1 MVAPPK
7 VREPEPISCDASMSM
22 HSSLAMGL
30 DFSWGSEFQR
40 KVKQRY
46 QSTVHPLGKS
56 DHFLM
61 TVLFGRAKFKLD
73 CDTISI
79 ALESCI
85 GGLCDDLSVV
95 QLGDRVFRFSVNSR
109 AVGFMVYDLK
119 CFSSDS
125 FKCYFHLWG
134 NGGPASKREFVAWQ
148 RECQKEW
155 TLISPNKM
163 RSISALKAL
172 RKKSSKS
179 ALKMGKTIST
189 KRKLNF
195 ASFLSY
201 TACHGYEYPAT
212 PDEDADM
219 LQAGYSCPQLER
231 RSKSVTLPISLD
243 SVATDRILQFGS
255 VDSPRAAVLNSNSI
269 TAPSDPTST
278 PPINSSAHDEDFLRM
293 IEDIADRFWL
303 CDRCLSISHT
313 TDLCSGT
320 TSCKF
325 CYRYDHV
332 KKDCWRAKKSF

>member
-1 MVAPPK
+1 MVDPPK
-7 VREPEPISCDASMSM
+7 VREPEPIFCDASMSV
-22 HSSLAMGL
+22 HASLAMGL
-30 DFSWGSEFQR
+30 DFLWGSEFQR

-61 TVLFGRAKFKLD
+61 TVSFGRAKFKLD
-73 CDTISI
+73 CDSVSI

-95 QLGDRVFRFSVNSR
+95 QLGERVFRFSVNSR

-134 NGGPASKREFVAWQ
+134 NGGPAWKREFVSWQ

-163 RSISALKAL
+163 RSFSALKAL
-172 RKKSSKS
+172 RKKPSKS
-179 ALKMGKTIST
+179 ALKKGKSIPT
-189 KRKLNF
+189 KRNLNF

-201 TACHGYEYPAT
+201 PACHGYEYPAT

-231 RSKSVTLPISLD
+231 R
-243 SVATDRILQFGS
+243 
-255 VDSPRAAVLNSNSI
+255 
-269 TAPSDPTST
+269 
-278 PPINSSAHDEDFLRM
+278 
-293 IEDIADRFWL
+293 
-303 CDRCLSISHT
+303 
-313 TDLCSGT
+313 
-320 TSCKF
+320 
-325 CYRYDHV
+325 
-332 KKDCWRAKKSF
+332 